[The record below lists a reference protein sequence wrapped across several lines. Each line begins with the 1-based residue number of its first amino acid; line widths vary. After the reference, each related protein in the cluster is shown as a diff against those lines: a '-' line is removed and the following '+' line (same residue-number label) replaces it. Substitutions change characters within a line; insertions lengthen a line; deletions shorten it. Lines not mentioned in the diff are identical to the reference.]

1 MGRKFLNIKVG
12 VKLKSLLLRE
22 SLFQGEGAKAI
33 SGCEFLMRLTIRFS
47 IQNTDGWARIK
58 SKTLDNLFRPYK
70 VKYLEVLAVLE
81 RLKIMHPRKVGFYDK
96 TSRSGSVSRYRL
108 TEFGVLLLIDKDR
121 EYLRKGQNDPK
132 VNRRIRNTLSKKK
145 SRINDSEDLVISKTL
160 RNILDLKL
168 DQAGLEKYWE
178 KSGSVLSCEDYYA
191 KQYSVI
197 SIDAKKFKKLKRCK
211 TDGRIHHPWVLMKS
225 DLRPLFSLRGKKY
238 LVTID
243 IRSCHPT
250 FWGKYIYD
258 LAGISQFLVLNES
271 TREELDSKYN
281 DKLNTSNIYSIYQGS
296 ITISPIYSISPI
308 PSVPPASL
316 HYLTCNVDKMVEEY
330 VRWTRFWTDPDL
342 DPKQQIID
350 NLGGAFSRDEVKDLI
365 NSSINGKK
373 NEVFRWIENNYPA
386 LFGIWNQTDLKTTGV
401 QISKLYETRLILDP
415 ELFELAVEL
424 GLDII
429 SEHDGYGVFAAE
441 GDPEVDQKAQALA
454 ARIGDNCLRL
464 FGFRAVVKVEAVS
477 I

>member
-12 VKLKSLLLRE
+12 VKLKSLLSRE

-81 RLKIMHPRKVGFYDK
+81 RLEIMHPRKIGFYDR

-132 VNRRIRNTLSKKK
+132 IHRRFQKKLSKKK

-168 DQAGLEKYWE
+168 DRAGFEEYWE
-178 KSGSVLSCEDYYA
+178 NMDCALSYEEYYE
-191 KQYSVI
+191 KQYSLI
-197 SIDAKKFKKLKRCK
+197 SIEAKKFKKLKRCK

-238 LVTID
+238 LLTID

-258 LAGISQFLVLNES
+258 LSGISQFLVLNEDIK
-271 TREELDSKYN
+271 EELNTKYN
-281 DKLNTSNIYSIYQGS
+281 KLTNLTIYDNSIYQD
-296 ITISPIYSISPI
+296 PIPTFPTSSISPI
-308 PSVPPASL
+308 SSIPPASL
-316 HYLTCNVDKMVEEY
+316 HYLTCNVDKIVEEY
-330 VRWTRFWTDPDL
+330 VKWTRFWTDPNL
-342 DPKQQIID
+342 DPKQQIIAD
-350 NLGGAFSRDEVKDLI
+350 LGGAFSRDEVKDLI
-365 NSSINGKK
+365 NSSINGQR
-373 NEVFRWIENNYPA
+373 NQVFRWIENNYPA
-386 LFGIWNQTDLKTTGV
+386 LFEIWNQTDLKTTGV

-415 ELFELAVEL
+415 GLFELAAEL
-424 GLDII
+424 GLDILP
-429 SEHDGYGVFAAE
+429 EHDGAGLFCAE
-441 GDPEVDQKAQALA
+441 GDPELDQKAQALA
-454 ARIGDNCLRL
+454 ALSAGGQNQPGL
-464 FGFRAVVKVEAVS
+464 GE
-477 I
+477 